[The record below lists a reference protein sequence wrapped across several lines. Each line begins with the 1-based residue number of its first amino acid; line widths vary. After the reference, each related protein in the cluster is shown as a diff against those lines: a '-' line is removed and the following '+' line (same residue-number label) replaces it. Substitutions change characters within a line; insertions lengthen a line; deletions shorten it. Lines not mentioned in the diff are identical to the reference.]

1 MVTRNCLLSA
11 IMTITL
17 ASPLF
22 ARHSPADTTRTDLR
36 QVDLPTMLGQPTAN
50 ASVGGVQMK
59 VWLMTLEQH
68 KEIMKQ
74 EMSQMPMH
82 ADKEGEI
89 GRLELMGIDH
99 ANVTKAIEMKGIPYD
114 SVGTKNASL
123 NTYKD
128 TVDAIQG
135 SQSMNKAT
143 MHSMTA
149 GTHHIVLDVTEIA
162 SGKEIAG
169 ASARLLIESPS
180 KKSSSVDLKSM
191 MEHFGG
197 TLTLDEKGE
206 YRFTVNVSFG
216 GVTKTTQFQ
225 YAVK

>member
-1 MVTRNCLLSA
+1 MKTKQTLLTA
-11 IMTITL
+11 VLTIALTL
-17 ASPLF
+17 PLLGQDTLN
-22 ARHSPADTTRTDLR
+22 DTTKTEPKQPDLSS
-36 QVDLPTMLGQPTAN
+36 MLGKPTADV
-50 ASVGGVQMK
+50 SVGGVQMK
-59 VWLMTLEQH
+59 VWLMTQEQH

-89 GRLELMGIDH
+89 GRMDLTGIDH
-99 ANVTKAIEMKGIPYD
+99 ANMTMAKDMKGLPYD
-114 SVGTKNASL
+114 SVGTKNASVS
-123 NTYKD
+123 TVHD

-135 SQSMNKAT
+135 SRSMGKAT
-143 MHSMTA
+143 MDSMTA
-149 GTHHIVLDVTEIA
+149 GTHHIVLDVTEVA

-169 ASARLLIESPS
+169 ASASVLIESPS
-180 KKSSSVDLKSM
+180 KKNSSVDLKAM
-191 MEHFGG
+191 MQHFGG
-197 TLTLDEKGE
+197 ALTLDEKGE